1 MRGDQLA
8 RQWRVL
14 RKIEGSPQGLTVKEI
29 EELEGV
35 SNRTAYR
42 DLEALQGAGFPLY
55 TDKGEGPGQRW
66 KFIETYKFSVPQPF
80 TFTELLS
87 LHMSRDFFKVFAGTV
102 FHDSLVSLFE
112 KIQSTLPPQ
121 TLSWLDRM
129 QSTFHMSMRPYKDY
143 EKYRELI
150 NQLNRATEECRCIE
164 MAYRSLQGES
174 ETVRKFDPYRVWFF
188 DGTIYLIG
196 FCHLRGEVR
205 TFVLDRM
212 KVLHLTDETFRVPE
226 DFNLE
231 EYTRHSFKVMKDQLQ
246 KVKIRISPAW
256 SRYVG
261 EKIWHESQ
269 ETKKC
274 EDGSLELTFH
284 VAGLDEIKQWVMGLG
299 PEAQV
304 VLPEEL
310 KNMVRSDLKK
320 ALVQYDKTEMPL
332 HETVV
337 RESRSDY
344 GR

>member
-14 RKIEGSPQGLTVKEI
+14 KKIEGSPQGLTVKEI

-42 DLEALQGAGFPLY
+42 DLEALQDAGFPLY

-66 KFIETYKFSVPQPF
+66 KFVETYKFSVPQPF

-87 LHMSRDFFKVFAGTV
+87 LHMSRDFFKVFTGTV

-150 NQLNRATEECRCIE
+150 NQVNRAAEECRCIE
-164 MAYRSLQGES
+164 MAYRSLQGDS
-174 ETVRKFDPYRVWFF
+174 ETFRKFDPYRVWFF

-205 TFVLDRM
+205 TFVLDRVR
-212 KVLHLTDETFRVPE
+212 VLRPMEETFKVPE
-226 DFNLE
+226 DFDLA
-231 EYTRHSFKVMKDQLQ
+231 EYTRHSFKVMQDCLHEV
-246 KVKIRISPAW
+246 KVRISPAW

-261 EKIWHESQ
+261 EKIWHES
-269 ETKKC
+269 
-274 EDGSLELTFH
+274 
-284 VAGLDEIKQWVMGLG
+284 
-299 PEAQV
+299 
-304 VLPEEL
+304 
-310 KNMVRSDLKK
+310 
-320 ALVQYDKTEMPL
+320 
-332 HETVV
+332 
-337 RESRSDY
+337 
-344 GR
+344 